1 MKVLVISDTHIS
13 KKEVELPKRLII
25 ELSSADLIIHAG
37 DWSIPEVYDELSIFA
52 PVYGVY
58 GNVDGDDIKDILPHK
73 QVIEVENH
81 KIGIVHGH
89 GEKKTTE
96 KRAIEVFKEDDVDII
111 LFGHSHIPLLRYFKN
126 QLLFNPGSATA
137 KRKLP
142 YHSFGMLEFTDEF
155 VEARHIFYK

>member
-1 MKVLVISDTHIS
+1 MNVVVVSDTHMS
-13 KKEVELPKRLII
+13 KKQIEFPERLVD

-37 DWSIPEVYDELSIFA
+37 DWSIPEVYDELCNYA

-58 GNVDGDDIKDILPHK
+58 GNVDGDDMKKIVPYKHVL
-73 QVIEVENH
+73 EVKNH

-96 KRAIEVFKEDDVDII
+96 KRALEAFKEDEVDII
-111 LFGHSHIPLLRYFKN
+111 LFGHSHIPLLRYFKK

-142 YHSFGMLEFTDEF
+142 YYSFGILTFTDDL